1 MDTLCVKCVNL
12 KNKTVSLF
20 YQPPPPKKGGG
31 ALFRN
36 IRELQFKKNK
46 LQQNHRW
53 SRKQRRE
60 IPFYRGKEGFRG
72 AAIN

>member
-31 ALFRN
+31 RYSGISGN
-36 IRELQFKKNK
+36 CN
-46 LQQNHRW
+46 
-53 SRKQRRE
+53 SRKTNYSKTTDGPENKGEKFPFIEERRDL
-60 IPFYRGKEGFRG
+60 GGLL
-72 AAIN
+72 